1 MRDFMFGI
9 LFHLIC
15 TIKESLKSYFHL
27 SSGHTMLFYLN
38 LIFNQLAQVNR
49 LESILEVLT
58 MIVPNGTNKMTRPPV
73 VRMMVGSVIG
83 SK

>member
-58 MIVPNGTNKMTRPPV
+58 LYELITNFQSRK
-73 VRMMVGSVIG
+73 SIQIDDNEQ
-83 SK
+83 